1 MSTGQAG
8 GRARRWPVNT
18 NCIASLLMAK
28 DAAAGMKYLSENHI
42 LHRDLA
48 ARNLLVKKEDTV
60 KMLTRKIIKHFKFK
74 CFFIIK

>member
-1 MSTGQAG
+1 
-8 GRARRWPVNT
+8 
-18 NCIASLLMAK
+18 MAK

-60 KMLTRKIIKHFKFK
+60 IRFVVLGK
-74 CFFIIK
+74 

>member
-1 MSTGQAG
+1 
-8 GRARRWPVNT
+8 
-18 NCIASLLMAK
+18 MAK

-60 KMLTRKIIKHFKFK
+60 NVDIKIIKHFKFN
-74 CFFIIK
+74 CFFLIK

>member
-1 MSTGQAG
+1 
-8 GRARRWPVNT
+8 
-18 NCIASLLMAK
+18 MAK